1 MIEEEM
7 INEIIEEI
15 EDVVEDMEPENDN
28 GLKPMTDDD
37 IQNIA
42 SDAVTDAIDFIESEI
57 AEDRIK
63 AQRYFDGEV
72 DIGEEE
78 GRSSIVSTKVRD
90 TIRNIKPSLMRVFL
104 SNQNFVQFVPRGPQE
119 VQQAETATRYV
130 HSEFTEKNGYRV
142 ISDAFHDALLKKA
155 GVVKVYWD
163 EYTESETYTL
173 TNLSEAEMM
182 VVVNDPDV
190 EVMEQGMEMSISMD
204 EFGTEVQTPVYSL
217 RVAHYKKGGKLCV
230 ESVPPEEFFVSR
242 SARSIDDA
250 YCVGHRTEM
259 RVSDLVAMG
268 YDFETVSKLSGI
280 TDYDSMAEAEDFER
294 RGYDQVKEEDI
305 LDPSM
310 KQISVTEAYMKIDVD
325 GTGIAQLHRILMGGG
340 DYQLLDVTPVNEIPF
355 AIFEVDPEPHAFF
368 GRSVADLIIEDQD
381 ASTAILRG
389 VLDNIAMTNNPRT
402 MMVEGQVNIDDLL
415 NNEIGGV
422 VRVKQA
428 GAIQELAVPFVAGQ
442 TLSALQYY
450 DSVVEQKTGVSRAS
464 MGLDPDALQNATATA
479 AKLTV
484 SAAAGQIEVIARN
497 LAEGGMTRLF
507 KLMLKAL
514 AENSPE
520 NAMMRIAGDQFAPI
534 DPRSWNT
541 DMGMSVNVGLGTGK
555 DDERIQVLMQTL
567 QTQMQIWQA
576 YGPTNGLV
584 GMTNIRN
591 TLADILGMGG
601 VRNADRYYQPMDQQ
615 KEMMLVQQAQM
626 LAQQKQDPNQMLAMA
641 QVQAEQI
648 KAQAKIQSDQLKAQL
663 DAQKA
668 LAQDDRERDAMD
680 QELLIKAAEVI
691 GKYGT
696 AVDVE
701 RIKAMQAEPR
711 YADVVPTEAIPQ
723 SRF

>member
-1 MIEEEM
+1 MIEEM
-7 INEIIEEI
+7 VGQIVEEI
-15 EDVVEDMEPENDN
+15 EDVVEEMEVEDDN

-42 SDAVTDAIDFIESEI
+42 QDAVTDAIDFVESEI

-78 GRSSIVSTKVRD
+78 GRSSIVATKVRD

-119 VQQAETATRYV
+119 VQQAETATQYV
-130 HSEFTEKNGYRV
+130 HSEFTEKNGYRL

-155 GVVKVYWD
+155 GVLKVYWD

-190 EVMEQGMEMSISMD
+190 EVMEQGMEESMSMD
-204 EFGTEVQTPVYSL
+204 EFGAEVETPNYSL

-242 SARSIDDA
+242 SARSLDDA

-268 YDFETVSKLSGI
+268 YDFEMVSNLSGI

-310 KQISVTEAYMKIDVD
+310 KQISVTECYMKIDVD

-340 DYQLLDVTPVNEIPF
+340 DYQLLDVTPVNEVPF
-355 AIFEVDPEPHAFF
+355 AVFEVDPEPHAFF

-381 ASTAILRG
+381 ASTAIMRG
-389 VLDNIAMTNNPRT
+389 ILDNIAMTNNPRT

-428 GAIQELAVPFVAGQ
+428 GAIQDLSVPFVAGQ

-450 DSVVEQKTGVSRAS
+450 DSVIEQKTGVSRAS

-479 AKLTV
+479 ARLTV
-484 SAAAGQIEVIARN
+484 NAAAGQIEVIARN

-514 AENSPE
+514 VENSPE
-520 NAMMRIAGDQFAPI
+520 DTMMRVAGDQFAPI

-555 DDERIQVLMQTL
+555 EDERIQVLMQTL
-567 QTQMQIWQA
+567 QTQMQIWQS
-576 YGPTNGLV
+576 YGASNGLV

-601 VRNADRYYQPMDQQ
+601 IRNADRYYQPMDQQ
-615 KEMMLVQQAQM
+615 KEQMLVQQAQM
-626 LAQQKQDPNQMLAMA
+626 MAQQKQDPNQMLAMA
-641 QVQAEQI
+641 QVQGEQI

-668 LAQDDRERDAMD
+668 LAADDRERDAMD

-711 YADVVPTEAIPQ
+711 YADVAPTEAIPQ